1 MLLSVSIRDFVL
13 ISRLDLSPG
22 NGFTAL
28 TGETGAGKSIILDA
42 IALALGGPADRGVIR
57 AGAEQAS
64 VAAEFEAGPGHPVW
78 ALLAGQGVAAEPGE
92 TLTLKR
98 VIRAQGPARGFIND
112 QPASAALLAEAGD
125 LLVEIHGQHAAS
137 SLMRPSSHR
146 RLLDQ
151 FAGNETLLTECAAA
165 WGALEAARAARDALK
180 AEQDA
185 AREARDWL
193 EASVSELERLAPQK
207 GEAER
212 LGEERMRLMQA
223 ERISEAVSEAEEALA
238 KGGAE
243 AALGKAARAAERI
256 CRLPGFESGEGALA
270 EAARAAVE
278 AIERALIEV
287 KEAEGAVG
295 RLSALPEASG
305 DLDGVEGR
313 LYALRAAGRKFGVE
327 AELLPEKLAF
337 MRGKLDLAEAGDGD
351 LKQAEAAASAA
362 QARWHGAAHRLSEAR
377 RAAAGRLEAAIGAE
391 LKPLKLGRAVI
402 RVVMTPLSEG
412 EVGANGAE
420 RIEFEAETNPGA
432 GFGQLRKVASG
443 GELARVSLA
452 LKCALAEAGSA
463 GTLIF
468 DEADQGV
475 GGAVAAAIGERFE
488 HLARTRQVFAVTHS
502 PQVAAAADSHW
513 LVEKG
518 GQATERARDQKT
530 GQKTGETSLSLLDA
544 SGRREEIARM
554 LSGAEIT
561 DEARAAAGRLME
573 DA

>member
-22 NGFTAL
+22 EGFTAL

-42 IALALGGPADRGVIR
+42 IALALGGQADRGMIR

-64 VAAEFEAGPGHPVW
+64 VAAEFDVARDHPVW
-78 ALLAGQGVAAEPGE
+78 ALLTGQGVAAQAGE

-98 VIRAQGPARGFIND
+98 VVRAQGPARGFIND
-112 QPASAALLAEAGD
+112 QPVSASLLAEAGD

-151 FAGNETLLTECAAA
+151 FAGNEALLAECAAA
-165 WGALEAARAARDALK
+165 WQALDAARAERARLK

-185 AREARDWL
+185 AREAREWL
-193 EASVSELERLAPQK
+193 MASVEELERLAPRK

-212 LGEERMRLMQA
+212 LAEERMRLMQA
-223 ERISEAVSEAEEALA
+223 ERIQEAVAEAEEALA
-238 KGGAE
+238 KGGSE
-243 AALGKAARAAERI
+243 TALGKAARAAERI
-256 CRLPGFESGEGALA
+256 CRLPGFESGEGQLA
-270 EAARAAVE
+270 ETARAAAE

-287 KEAEGAVG
+287 REAELAVA
-295 RLSALPEASG
+295 RLAALPEASG
-305 DLDGVEGR
+305 DLDAVEAR
-313 LYALRAAGRKFGVE
+313 LFALRAAARKYGGE
-327 AELLPEKLAF
+327 AELLPARLEAL
-337 MRGKLDLAEAGDGD
+337 RGRLDLVEAGDAG
-351 LKQAEAAASAA
+351 LKAAEAAENAA
-362 QARWHGAAHRLSEAR
+362 RARWHGAAHRLTQAR
-377 RAAAGRLEAAIGAE
+377 KGAAGRLEAAIAAE
-391 LKPLKLGRAVI
+391 LKPLKLGRATI
-402 RVVMTPLSEG
+402 RVALVPLG
-412 EVGANGAE
+412 EDEAGATGAE
-420 RIEFEAETNPGA
+420 RVEFEAETNPGA
-432 GFGQLRKVASG
+432 GFGALRKVASG

-502 PQVAAAADSHW
+502 PQVAAAADNHW
-513 LVEKG
+513 LIEKLPE
-518 GQATERARDQKT
+518 A
-530 GQKTGETSLSLLDA
+530 GETQLSLLDA
-544 SGRREEIARM
+544 CGRREEIARM